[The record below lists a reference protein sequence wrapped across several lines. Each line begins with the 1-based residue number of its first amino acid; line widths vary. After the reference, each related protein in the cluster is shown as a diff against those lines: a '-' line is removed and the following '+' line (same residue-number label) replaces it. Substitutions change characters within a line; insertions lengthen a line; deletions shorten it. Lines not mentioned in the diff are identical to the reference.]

1 MDHIVDQNKVVTVKL
16 EFVVKIEDYRIVFV
30 NV

>member
-1 MDHIVDQNKVVTVKL
+1 MDHIVDQNKVVRVKL
-16 EFVVKIEDYRIVFV
+16 EFVVKIEDYRIIFV